1 MNFHNVTLELSL
13 KPFWDPSPAGM
24 ESVARHLFSQWNAL
38 LKGAD
43 QVSVMLW
50 SADGSEIL
58 DYRGDLADT
67 FEWAKWVGVA
77 NPHYPPIDPNN
88 PEADSFHRKPRLYR
102 PDPPEFT
109 YGLLKQVV
117 DTLKRIG
124 RQVTGLPVRAGA
136 TFDPGPEFAI
146 SSFKYERHREICMG
160 NTMGKGSMVCCY
172 SELHADQEVYAGYPD
187 GISEGTPFGEFLGRQ
202 TRHFADDLGFDYLW
216 LSNGFGFGLETWG
229 LRGAL
234 FDGKEFSAERCGE
247 VRQKSMVF
255 WEAFRRECPE
265 LPLETRGTNLAT
277 GMDLSSDAVPLRE
290 IYDTVASLRPP
301 PNSPWAALN
310 GDFGL
315 ELAGWMSH
323 VAEIPDD
330 RFPFRFY
337 THDPWFLNSPWLDRY
352 QREAHDIFLPL
363 TVSRLDAQGNVQV
376 PTELEFLTADDS
388 HGELPDQVPNEV
400 TPHILWMRDHAPDQ
414 PGPLLWVY
422 PFDEY
427 HDWTF
432 GAPSRIEEV
441 FFGDWFMRGA
451 INQGLP
457 LNTVVSTGNLVS
469 AMAAAPERL
478 AESVLISPVPDA
490 GTPWEQAL
498 RAHWEGGGRVLLYGP
513 LDHAGPDLLCLL
525 GCEFGDALAGDFETS
540 VTICPD
546 TIEEGGY
553 GTVLRHTPL
562 FSAGGLRATTA
573 TNPLATATQG
583 GTDRVIAATGERVA
597 WVRGTVACDP
607 EHTSGHLLN
616 PLDPAAFLPAE
627 MLTRIAL
634 HELGFELAIEKIRPG
649 LKTPMVCASRHDNG
663 FIFAGY
669 SADSTAAVHLR
680 LPQGAPALDNTEMRI
695 VGGRA
700 RYTPPKSWVAEC
712 RVFVE
717 QADGGPIGARTRH
730 AGHPKVH
737 ERLEVNGLDNATVRF
752 YPKAGTAQNVV
763 MSLNR
768 PVPSLGA
775 PVVDWVERRDA
786 NGHYLEASGVTGL
799 LMISW

>member
-1 MNFHNVTLELSL
+1 MNFRNVTLELSL

-24 ESVARHLFSQWNAL
+24 EAVARHLFTQWAAM
-38 LKGAD
+38 LKGAE
-43 QVSVMLW
+43 QVSVMMW
-50 SADGSEIL
+50 TSDGSEIL
-58 DYRGDLADT
+58 DYRGSLDDT

-102 PDPPEFT
+102 PDPPEYT
-109 YGLLKQVV
+109 YGMLKQLVA
-117 DTLKRIG
+117 TLKRVG
-124 RQVTGLPVRAGA
+124 RQVTGLPVRIGA
-136 TFDPGPEFAI
+136 TFDPGPEFAV
-146 SSFKYERHREICMG
+146 STFKYKRHPEICMG

-172 SELHADQEVYAGYPD
+172 ADLHADSEVYAGYPN
-187 GISEGTPFGEFLGRQ
+187 GIPEGTPFGEFLGRQ
-202 TRHFADDLGFDYLW
+202 TTAFVQDLGFDYLW

-234 FDGKEFSAERCGE
+234 FDGKEFSADRCEE

-255 WEAFRRECPE
+255 WESFRRECPD
-265 LPLETRGTNLAT
+265 LLLETRGTNLAT

-290 IYDTVASLRPP
+290 IYDSVPGVRPP

-323 VAEIPDD
+323 VAEIPED

-363 TVSRLDAQGNVQV
+363 TVSRLGSDGAVQI
-376 PTELEFLTADDS
+376 PTDLNFLTADDS

-414 PGPLLWVY
+414 PGPLVWVY

-432 GAPSRIEEV
+432 GTPTRIEEV

-457 LNTVVSTGNLVS
+457 LNTVVSTGNLAS
-469 AMAAAPERL
+469 TMARHPERL
-478 AESVLISPVPDA
+478 GESILVSPVPDA
-490 GTPWEQAL
+490 DTAWEQAL
-498 RAHWEGGGRVLLYGP
+498 YAHWERGGRVLLYGP
-513 LDHAGPDLLCLL
+513 LDHASPKLAEAL
-525 GCEFGDALAGDFETS
+525 GCKLAEPLDGDFELA
-540 VTICPD
+540 VTGCAD
-546 TIEEGGY
+546 TIETNAY
-553 GTVLRHTPL
+553 GTVLRHTAL
-562 FSAGGLRATTA
+562 FSAGGLRVASA
-573 TNPLATATQG
+573 DQPLATACRDG
-583 GTDRVIAATGERVA
+583 VERVVAVTGERVA

-607 EHTSGHLLN
+607 NHTSGHLLI
-616 PLDPAAFLPAE
+616 PLDPGAFFPAE
-627 MLTRIAL
+627 MLMRIAL
-634 HELGFELAIEKIRPG
+634 QSLGVELAVEKIQANV
-649 LKTPMVCASRHDNG
+649 KTPMVCACRHDNG
-663 FIFAGY
+663 FVFTGY
-669 SADSTAAVHLR
+669 SADTTSAIQLR
-680 LPQGAPALDNTEMRI
+680 LPQGAPVLDNTEMRL
-695 VGGRA
+695 VNGRA
-700 RYTPPKSWVAEC
+700 RYTPPKSWAAEC

-730 AGHPKVH
+730 SGHPKVH
-737 ERLEVNGLDNATVRF
+737 ERLEVNGLKEATVRF

-763 MSLNR
+763 MSLNMG
-768 PVPSLGA
+768 VPCLGA
-775 PVVDWVERRDA
+775 PTVEWIEKRDA
-786 NGHYLEASGVTGL
+786 MGHYLEATNVSGL